1 MTELGEGVNGEED
14 EGDLDLGDKKEYV
27 EEDEG
32 GLDDGVVD
40 HERRVLQRFGG
51 GAVEGL

>member
-1 MTELGEGVNGEED
+1 MTELGEGVDGDED

-32 GLDDGVVD
+32 GLDGGVVD
-40 HERRVLQRFGG
+40 HERRVFPRFGSG
-51 GAVEGL
+51 DVEGL